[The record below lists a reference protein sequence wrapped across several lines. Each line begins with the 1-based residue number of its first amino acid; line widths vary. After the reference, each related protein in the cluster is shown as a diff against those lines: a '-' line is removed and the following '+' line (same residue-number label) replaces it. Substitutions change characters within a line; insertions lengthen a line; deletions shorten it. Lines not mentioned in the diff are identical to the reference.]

1 MAKHSTCTTG
11 ICEND
16 MRYPGMQKKHNR
28 VDGYII
34 IHKLPKDRAVRVA
47 WINTILKCRKQTI
60 QESLHTFVTASLLD

>member
-16 MRYPGMQKKHNR
+16 MRCPWMHKKHNR

-47 WINTILKCRKQTI
+47 
-60 QESLHTFVTASLLD
+60 